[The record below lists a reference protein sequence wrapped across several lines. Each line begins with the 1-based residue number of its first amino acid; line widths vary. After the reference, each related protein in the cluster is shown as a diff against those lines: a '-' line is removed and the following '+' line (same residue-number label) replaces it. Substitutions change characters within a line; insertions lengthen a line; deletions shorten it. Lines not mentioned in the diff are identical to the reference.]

1 MTTQLPPSPRVL
13 VIGTSASGKS
23 TFSTTLAERIAVPR
37 VELDPLFWGP
47 DWTPKPKQEFFK
59 LIDEATSTEQWVVD
73 GNYGSARDH
82 LWPKANVV
90 IWLNYGMTTVF
101 WRGLKR
107 TVARALSRQE
117 LWHGNRESF
126 RQAFLSRK
134 SILVW
139 IVTTHQRRRRELA
152 SLKQSGVYGLPWIE
166 FTQPA
171 QAEAWLARLR
181 AT

>member
-1 MTTQLPPSPRVL
+1 

-23 TFSTTLAERIAVPR
+23 TFSAVLAERIAVPR
-37 VELDPLFWGP
+37 VELDPLYWGR
-47 DWTPKPKQEFFK
+47 DWTPKPKQEFLK
-59 LIDEATSTEQWVVD
+59 LIDEATTTERWVVD
-73 GNYGSARDH
+73 GNYGSAREH
-82 LWPKANVV
+82 LWPKANVI
-90 IWLNYGMTTVF
+90 IWLNYGMATVL

-126 RQAFLSRK
+126 RKAFLSRE

-152 SLKQSGVYGLPWIE
+152 SLKQSGVYGLPWIK
-166 FTQPA
+166 FTKPRQA
-171 QAEAWLARLR
+171 QEWLARQQV
-181 AT
+181 T